1 MKTLNTMQ
9 DYNNETTSRA
19 TVLLTSGDEV
29 KIEQY
34 FKELKVASLHIRDN
48 YPDTLTVVKDFKS
61 WSAMTKDVLT
71 NSVNFMKLIFT
82 PEEITDILAMC
93 DDEQMMHAYWE
104 EVIEDLSETTTS
116 EDILEPFEVVINH

>member
-1 MKTLNTMQ
+1 MQ